1 MTARYLI
8 ARLMQ
13 ALLTLL
19 CLSVIVFGLAHLSG
33 DPVLLMAPADARPED
48 LARIRAS
55 LGIDQSLHVQ
65 YWRFLTSAL
74 QGDFGSSIKWGQP
87 AAAIILDRFPATLLL
102 CVSSIAFGL
111 LLALPLGIAS
121 AVRRDTWIDHVGKL
135 VALVGQSMPT
145 FWFGILLILLLSLY
159 FPVFPSSGYGT
170 LSHLV
175 LPTITL
181 GGFVAAAIM
190 RVTRSAM
197 LDALAA
203 DYVRTARSKGASP
216 WRVTL
221 VHALKNA
228 AVPILTITAL
238 QTASILRGAVATETV
253 FSWPGVGK
261 IAVDAVYSRDF
272 PLVQAAVL
280 FMGVVFLTVNFLA
293 DLFYLVLDP
302 RIRYGRRP

>member
-8 ARLMQ
+8 NRLVQ
-13 ALLTLL
+13 TLLTLL
-19 CLSVIVFGLAHLSG
+19 CLSMIVFALAHLSG

-55 LGIDQSLHVQ
+55 LGIDQPLYVQ
-65 YWRFLTSAL
+65 YWRFLTDAL
-74 QGDFGSSIKWGQP
+74 KGDFGASIKWGQP
-87 AAAIILDRFPATLLL
+87 AAAIILDRFPTTLLL

-111 LLALPLGIAS
+111 LLALPLGILS
-121 AVRRDTWIDHVGKL
+121 AVRRDTWVDHLAKM

-145 FWFGILLILLLSLY
+145 FWFGILLILLFSLY
-159 FPVFPSSGYGT
+159 FPIFPSSGYGS
-170 LSHLV
+170 LSQLV

-181 GGFVAAAIM
+181 GGFVAASIM

-197 LDALAA
+197 LDALEA
-203 DYVRTARSKGASP
+203 DYVRTARSKGASD
-216 WRVTL
+216 WRATL

-238 QTASILRGAVATETV
+238 QTASVLRGAVATETV

-280 FMGVVFLTVNFLA
+280 FMGMVFLSVNFIA
-293 DLFYLVLDP
+293 DLFYLWLDP